1 MTKELAEA
9 LDGVWTTGVDN
20 VSDFTDDED
29 IQDDG
34 IESEIRSIL
43 IALILYSLSILPCSG
58 IEPVTFVLSHL
69 RPGKM
74 QAYILHYGRLW
85 HRMRSISKEKV
96 TRTRR

>member
-20 VSDFTDDED
+20 VSNFTDDED

-43 IALILYSLSILPCSG
+43 ITLILYPNISI
-58 IEPVTFVLSHL
+58 INTAL
-69 RPGKM
+69 RLR
-74 QAYILHYGRLW
+74 QW
-85 HRMRSISKEKV
+85 H
-96 TRTRR
+96 